1 MTPLIA
7 DLARRLR
14 CTESQVYTLLLT
26 VTVTLLVFLGGAL
39 PALRYEAPANAA
51 SAAAPDDGREAAY
64 DDASHCSPLSVT
76 GSDFEP

>member
-26 VTVTLLVFLGGAL
+26 VTVTLLVFLGGVL

-51 SAAAPDDGREAAY
+51 SAAAPAGRRTSA
-64 DDASHCSPLSVT
+64 
-76 GSDFEP
+76 GSTAGNTEIRS